1 MPPKPGCLF
10 LYWDKQAEED
20 EQMKKISE
28 IIKSK
33 LVFFVAFVMS
43 LVGMASS
50 ASAEALGE
58 GYSLMGINLGWAL
71 VLLGVAFF
79 ILVGLNVVKKSTG
92 KKWGTLFV
100 AFLLVGLALV
110 FVEVPAETQTAD
122 ISDSNC
128 CGIDYSASAIASG
141 GDYITTTTWDEDSST
156 LTIPLTVSDSSDG
169 NLTGDQA
176 GINITI
182 DPIASGMTTD
192 DICMFT
198 VSSDYTMQYGG
209 EDVLDKSGSNY
220 LAEITTSAGSEY
232 YEDVV
237 KLTADD
243 TAWVNVSWTFVNG
256 TSGSW
261 VSELSQVGDSLT
273 WYVNIEN
280 SCGESERITVTA
292 MVVSYTA

>member
-1 MPPKPGCLF
+1 
-10 LYWDKQAEED
+10 
-20 EQMKKISE
+20 MKKISE

-141 GDYITTTTWDEDSST
+141 GDFITSTTWDEDSET
-156 LTIPLTVSDSSDG
+156 LTIPITVADASDG
-169 NLTGDQA
+169 NLTGDMA

-182 DPIASGMTTD
+182 DPLASGMTTEN
-192 DICMFT
+192 ICEFT
-198 VSSDYTMQYGG
+198 ISSDYTMKYGG

-220 LAEITTSAGSEY
+220 LAEITTEDGTEY
-232 YEDVV
+232 LSDVV
-237 KLTADD
+237 KMTADE
-243 TAWVNVSWTFVNG
+243 TAWVNVSWTFVNA

-261 VSELSQVGDSLT
+261 VSELDQVGDSLS
-273 WYVNIEN
+273 WYITIEN
-280 SCGESERITVTA
+280 ACGEQERITVTA
-292 MVVSYTA
+292 IVVSYTA

>member
-1 MPPKPGCLF
+1 
-10 LYWDKQAEED
+10 
-20 EQMKKISE
+20 MKKISE

-141 GDYITTTTWDEDSST
+141 GDFITSTTWDESTDT
-156 LTIPLTVSDSSDG
+156 LTIPITVADSSDG
-169 NLTGDQA
+169 NLTGDMA
-176 GINITI
+176 GINITL
-182 DPIASGMTTD
+182 DPLASGMTTD
-192 DICMFT
+192 NICMFT
-198 VSSDYTMQYGG
+198 ISSDYTMKYGG
-209 EDVLDKSGSNY
+209 EDVLDKTGSDY
-220 LAEITTSAGSEY
+220 LAEITTADGTEY
-232 YEDVV
+232 LSDVV

-243 TAWVNVSWTFVNG
+243 TAWVNVSWTFVNA

-261 VSELSQVGDSLT
+261 VSELSQVGDSLS
-273 WYVNIEN
+273 WYITIEN
-280 SCGESERITVTA
+280 ACGDTERITVTA
-292 MVVSYTA
+292 IVVSYTA